1 MDPID
6 KLAELFREF
15 PGIGPRQSKRFVYFL
30 LQRNSGYLKELT
42 EGVAALKETISQCP
56 DCLRY
61 FPKANGAAQ
70 CTVCRNSSR
79 DHSMVL
85 VVEKDV
91 DLDAIEK
98 SRIYHGYYF
107 VLGGTLSLLD
117 KDPAQKIRRDQFL
130 QFLKKR
136 KGAVQEIVLALSATT
151 EGDYTTDY
159 LRGELERIAPEYNI
173 KVSTLGR
180 GLSTGTELE
189 YSDNDTI
196 KSAFKNRG

>member
-6 KLAELFREF
+6 KLAELFRQF

-30 LQRNSGYLKELT
+30 LQRNAGFLKELT
-42 EGVAALKETISQCP
+42 EGIGELKETISQCP

-61 FPKANGAAQ
+61 FPKQNGTVQ
-70 CTVCRNSSR
+70 CNICRNKNR
-79 DHSMVL
+79 DKSLVL

-98 SRIYHGYYF
+98 SRIYQGYYF
-107 VLGGTLSLLD
+107 VLGGVLSLLD
-117 KDPAQKIRRDQFL
+117 KEPAQKIREQQFL
-130 QFLKKR
+130 EFLKKR
-136 KGAVQEIVLALSATT
+136 KGVVKEIVLALSATT
-151 EGDYTTDY
+151 EGDHPIEY
-159 LRGELERIAPEYNI
+159 LRGELERLAVDYKLKI
-173 KVSTLGR
+173 STLGR

-189 YSDNDTI
+189 YSDTDTI